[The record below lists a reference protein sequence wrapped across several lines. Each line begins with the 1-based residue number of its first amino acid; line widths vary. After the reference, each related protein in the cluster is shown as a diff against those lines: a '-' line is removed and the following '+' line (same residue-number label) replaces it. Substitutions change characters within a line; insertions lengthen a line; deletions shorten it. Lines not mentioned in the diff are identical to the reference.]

1 MSLGI
6 RKLGIP
12 NVIWCAAL
20 TAVFGIIAATVPLI
34 NILAYMVWAVPAII
48 LIRKEGLKQ
57 GLAAL
62 TIAVIMMIVGLQNF
76 QEGLFYGVQLY
87 LTAAILGLLLKNHV
101 STSYS
106 LAFILASAAIVGGI
120 LLIYSW
126 STGLLD
132 IDVLRR
138 HLMSSIDP
146 YMEILKQNNAL
157 EAQQARGYSEA
168 TIRDMLKET
177 VELSVQ
183 LIPATT
189 IIGVIVSM
197 VVNYLLAGKILTK
210 KFSHQASQLAFSQ
223 WQLPWHVIWVMIAG
237 LSLFLLG
244 ASDSIWAVI
253 GKNLIL
259 INVVISLTIGL
270 GVAIYYFTRIPF
282 SWFFKAILIM
292 VLVIN
297 LPITL
302 AALLILGLFD
312 PAVNFRRLGIVKKT
326 E

>member
-12 NVIWCAAL
+12 AVVWCAAL
-20 TAVFGIIAATVPLI
+20 TAFFGIIAATVPLI

-48 LIRKEGLKQ
+48 LIRREGLKQ

-62 TIAVIMMIVGLQNF
+62 AIAVIMMMVGLQNL
-76 QEGLFYGVQLY
+76 QEGLFYGIQLY

-101 STSYS
+101 STNFS
-106 LAFILASAAIVGGI
+106 LVFILASAAVIGGI

-132 IDVLRR
+132 IDDLRR
-138 HLMSSIDP
+138 YLMSSIDP

-168 TIRDMLKET
+168 MVRDMLKKT
-177 VELSVQ
+177 VELSIQ

-189 IIGVIVSM
+189 IIGVLVSM
-197 VVNYLLAGKILTK
+197 VLNYLLAGKILTK
-210 KFSHQASQLAFSQ
+210 RVPYQAPQLAFSQ

-259 INVVISLTIGL
+259 IGVIISITIGL
-270 GVAIYYFTRIPF
+270 AVAIYYFGRIPF

-292 VLVIN
+292 ILVIN

-302 AALLILGLFD
+302 AVLLVLGLFD
-312 PAVNFRRLGIVKKT
+312 PAVNFRRLGIVKKA